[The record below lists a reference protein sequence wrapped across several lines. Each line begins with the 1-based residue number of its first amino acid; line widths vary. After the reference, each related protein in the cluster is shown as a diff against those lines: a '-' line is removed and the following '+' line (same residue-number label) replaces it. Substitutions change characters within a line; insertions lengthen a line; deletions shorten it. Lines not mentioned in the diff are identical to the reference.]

1 MMEQELLSESEQHMA
16 KSIDVLRRE
25 LTNIRTGRANPSI
38 IEHLS
43 VDYYGAPT
51 PLLQLASI
59 TAPDSR
65 QLVVQPYD
73 RTAIGNIERAIRQSD
88 LGFNPTNEGSL
99 IRISIPPLTEER
111 RRDLVK
117 LVHKRIEESKVA
129 IRNVRRDSM
138 DSLRKMR
145 KNKEIS
151 EDEEDVAEEELQKLT
166 DRFIREADGIGSAK
180 EREMLEV

>member
-1 MMEQELLSESEQHMA
+1 MEQELLSESEQHME
-16 KSIDVLRRE
+16 KSLDVLRRE
-25 LTNIRTGRANPSI
+25 LANIRTGRANPSI

-59 TAPDSR
+59 SAPDSR
-65 QLVVQPYD
+65 QLLVQPYD

-99 IRISIPPLTEER
+99 IRITIPALTEER

-117 LVHKRIEESKVA
+117 LVHKRTEESKVA

-138 DSLRKMR
+138 DALRKMR

-151 EDEEDVAEEELQKLT
+151 EDEEDVAEEDLQKLT
-166 DRFIREADGIGSAK
+166 DRFIREADGIGSSK

>member
-1 MMEQELLSESEQHMA
+1 MEQELLTESEQHME
-16 KSIDVLRRE
+16 KSLEVLRRE
-25 LTNIRTGRANPSI
+25 LSNIRTGRANPAI

-59 TAPDSR
+59 SAPDSR
-65 QLVVQPYD
+65 QLIVQPYD

-88 LGFNPTNEGSL
+88 LGFNPTNEGTL
-99 IRISIPPLTEER
+99 IRISIPVLTEER

-117 LVHKRIEESKVA
+117 LVHKRTEESKIAV
-129 IRNVRRDSM
+129 RNVRRDSM
-138 DSLRKMR
+138 DTLRKMR

-166 DRFIREADGIGSAK
+166 DRFIREAEVIGNAK
-180 EREMLEV
+180 EREMMEV

>member
-1 MMEQELLSESEQHMA
+1 MEQELLTESEQHMA

-25 LTNIRTGRANPSI
+25 LSNIRTGRANPAI

-43 VDYYGAPT
+43 IDYYGAPT

-88 LGFNPTNEGSL
+88 LGFNPTNEGTL
-99 IRISIPPLTEER
+99 IRISIPALTEER

-117 LVHKRIEESKVA
+117 LVHKRTEESKVA

-138 DSLRKMR
+138 DTLRKMR

-166 DRFIREADGIGSAK
+166 DRFIREADGIGGAK
-180 EREMLEV
+180 EREMMEV

>member
-1 MMEQELLSESEQHMA
+1 MEQELLTESEQHME
-16 KSIDVLRRE
+16 KSLEVLRRE
-25 LTNIRTGRANPSI
+25 LSNIRTGRANPAI

-59 TAPDSR
+59 SAPDSR
-65 QLVVQPYD
+65 QLIVQPYD
-73 RTAIGNIERAIRQSD
+73 RTAIGNIEKAIRQSD
-88 LGFNPTNEGSL
+88 LGFNPTNEGTL
-99 IRISIPPLTEER
+99 IRISIPVLTEER

-117 LVHKRIEESKVA
+117 LVHKRTEESKIAV
-129 IRNVRRDSM
+129 RNVRRDSM
-138 DSLRKMR
+138 DTLRKMR

-166 DRFIREADGIGSAK
+166 DRFIREAEGIGNAK
-180 EREMLEV
+180 EREMMEV

>member
-1 MMEQELLSESEQHMA
+1 MEQELLSQSQQHME
-16 KSIDVLRRE
+16 KSIEVLRRE
-25 LTNIRTGRANPSI
+25 LSNIRTGRANPGI

-73 RTAIGNIERAIRQSD
+73 RTAIGNIEKALRQSD
-88 LGFNPTNEGSL
+88 LGFNPTNEGTL
-99 IRISIPPLTEER
+99 IRISIPQLTEER

-117 LVHKRIEESKVA
+117 LVHKRIEEAKVA

-151 EDEEDVAEEELQKLT
+151 EDEEDVAEEDLQKLT
-166 DRFIREADGIGSAK
+166 DRFIREVEGIGSAK
-180 EREMLEV
+180 EREMMEV

>member
-1 MMEQELLSESEQHMA
+1 MEQELLSESEQHMA

-166 DRFIREADGIGSAK
+166 DRFTREADGIGSAK

>member
-1 MMEQELLSESEQHMA
+1 
-16 KSIDVLRRE
+16 
-25 LTNIRTGRANPSI
+25 
-38 IEHLS
+38 
-43 VDYYGAPT
+43 
-51 PLLQLASI
+51 
-59 TAPDSR
+59 
-65 QLVVQPYD
+65 VVQPYD

-166 DRFIREADGIGSAK
+166 DRFTREADGIGSAK

>member
-1 MMEQELLSESEQHMA
+1 MEQELLSQSQQHME
-16 KSIDVLRRE
+16 KSIEVLRRE
-25 LTNIRTGRANPSI
+25 LSNIRTGRANPGI

-73 RTAIGNIERAIRQSD
+73 RTAIGNIEKALRQSD
-88 LGFNPTNEGSL
+88 LGFNPTNEGTL
-99 IRISIPPLTEER
+99 IRISIPQLTEER

-117 LVHKRIEESKVA
+117 LVHKRIEEAKVA

-151 EDEEDVAEEELQKLT
+151 EDEEDVAEEDLQKLT
-166 DRFIREADGIGSAK
+166 DRFIREVEGIGGAK
-180 EREMLEV
+180 EREMMEV

>member
-1 MMEQELLSESEQHMA
+1 MEQELLSESEQHMA

>member
-1 MMEQELLSESEQHMA
+1 MEQELLSESEQHME
-16 KSIDVLRRE
+16 KSLDVLRRE
-25 LTNIRTGRANPSI
+25 LTNIRTGRANPAI

-59 TAPDSR
+59 SAPDSR
-65 QLVVQPYD
+65 QLIVQPYD
-73 RTAIGNIERAIRQSD
+73 RTAIGNIEKAIRSSD
-88 LGFNPTNEGSL
+88 LGFNPTNEGTL
-99 IRISIPPLTEER
+99 IRISIPVLTEER

-117 LVHKRIEESKVA
+117 LVHKRTEEAKVA
-129 IRNVRRDSM
+129 VRNVRRDSM
-138 DSLRKMR
+138 DALRKMK

-166 DRFIREADGIGSAK
+166 DRFIRDADGIGGSK
-180 EREMLEV
+180 ERELMEV

>member
-1 MMEQELLSESEQHMA
+1 MEQELLSASEQHME

-25 LTNIRTGRANPSI
+25 LSNIRTGRANPGI
-38 IEHLS
+38 IEHLP

-59 TAPDSR
+59 SAPDSR
-65 QLVVQPYD
+65 QLIVQPYD

-88 LGFNPTNEGSL
+88 LGFNPTNEGTL
-99 IRISIPPLTEER
+99 IRISIPALTEER

-117 LVHKRIEESKVA
+117 LVHKRTEESKVA

-151 EDEEDVAEEELQKLT
+151 EDEEDVAEEDLQKLT

-180 EREMLEV
+180 EREMMEV

>member
-1 MMEQELLSESEQHMA
+1 MEQELLSESEQHMA

-25 LTNIRTGRANPSI
+25 LSNIRTGRANPSI
-38 IEHLS
+38 IEHLP

-99 IRISIPPLTEER
+99 IRITIPPLTEER

-117 LVHKRIEESKVA
+117 LVHKRTEESKVA
-129 IRNVRRDSM
+129 VRNVRRDSM

-166 DRFIREADGIGSAK
+166 DRFIREAEGIGSAK
-180 EREMLEV
+180 EREMMEV